1 MLRNGSIDQ
10 LSKENKHILNIIK
23 KLKEQFEGLKNQI
36 EQLNQAKG
44 NMDNYYTNQISELKG
59 QLIAL
64 IKENNNLRDNN
75 QLIENDFI
83 SKNQRAV
90 DSWQKVFKD
99 LKSHFGTVNDFHNLI
114 TAFDS
119 TNKNLLG
126 SKEFDEEKE
135 LKN

>member
-10 LSKENKHILNIIK
+10 LSKENKHILNVIK

-83 SKNQRAV
+83 S
-90 DSWQKVFKD
+90 
-99 LKSHFGTVNDFHNLI
+99 
-114 TAFDS
+114 
-119 TNKNLLG
+119 
-126 SKEFDEEKE
+126 
-135 LKN
+135 